1 MHDLSLHKG
10 TKNSQIFHFVIADL
24 FSRANTTIKITR
36 CIWVKCD
43 FFTNFVPLMRRPF
56 NMNPAIE
63 RNSILLIYTG
73 GTIGMMKNP
82 VTGALENFNFDQLL
96 EYVPEI
102 KGFNL
107 DLYSIAFE
115 PPMDS
120 SDISPESWSQLVKII
135 YSNYDQYDGFVIL
148 HGTDTMAFTASA
160 LSFMLEGLMKP
171 VILTGS
177 QLPIGA
183 LRTDGKENLLTAIEI
198 AAAKHQDGTPIVP
211 EVCVFFHEKLMRGNR
226 TTKVSAE
233 NFDAFESN
241 NYPLLAHSGIELQ
254 FYEHNI
260 LPYRAD
266 SMLTPHYE
274 MDPNIIIFSL
284 FPGMQPEIVK
294 KMMRDRKLKGVIF
307 RTFGSGNAPQQEW
320 LVKALSHA
328 TQSGKTIVNITQC
341 STGSVKM
348 GLYETGRQLLEA
360 GIISGYDSTVEAA
373 LTKLMYLLGRGFNTE
388 EINHY
393 MNLSIAGEITL

>member
-1 MHDLSLHKG
+1 MSH
-10 TKNSQIFHFVIADL
+10 
-24 FSRANTTIKITR
+24 TTEKS
-36 CIWVKCD
+36 
-43 FFTNFVPLMRRPF
+43 
-56 NMNPAIE
+56 
-63 RNSILLIYTG
+63 SILLIYTG

-82 VTGALENFNFDQLL
+82 ETGALENFNFDQLL

-107 DLYSIAFE
+107 NLYSIAFE
-115 PPMDS
+115 PPVDS
-120 SDISPESWSQLVKII
+120 SDISPDSWSELVRMI
-135 YSNYDQYDGFVIL
+135 YSNYEQYDGFVIL

-198 AAAKHQDGTPIVP
+198 AAAKHADGTPIVP
-211 EVCVFFHEKLMRGNR
+211 EVCIFFHEKLMRGNR

-241 NYPLLAHSGIELQ
+241 NYPLLAHSGIELH
-254 FYEHNI
+254 FYEQNI
-260 LPYRAD
+260 TPYRPDAV
-266 SMLTPHYE
+266 LTPHYE
-274 MDPNIIIFSL
+274 LDSNIIIFSL
-284 FPGMQPEIVK
+284 FPGMHPDIVRKILRDK
-294 KMMRDRKLKGVIF
+294 KLRGVIF

-320 LVKALSHA
+320 LVKALTQA
-328 TQSGKTIVNITQC
+328 THSGKTIVNITQC

-348 GLYETGRQLLEA
+348 GLYETGRQLLDS
-360 GIISGYDSTVEAA
+360 GIISGHDATVEAA
-373 LTKLMYLLGRGFNTE
+373 LTKLMFLLGQGLTPE
-388 EINHY
+388 EIRHN
-393 MNLSIAGEITL
+393 MNISLAGEITL

>member
-1 MHDLSLHKG
+1 MSH
-10 TKNSQIFHFVIADL
+10 
-24 FSRANTTIKITR
+24 TTPKT
-36 CIWVKCD
+36 
-43 FFTNFVPLMRRPF
+43 
-56 NMNPAIE
+56 
-63 RNSILLIYTG
+63 SILLIYTG

-115 PPMDS
+115 PPIDS
-120 SDISPESWSQLVKII
+120 SDISPESWSQLVSII
-135 YSNYDQYDGFVIL
+135 YSNYEQYDGFVIL

-198 AAAKHQDGTPIVP
+198 AAAKNEDGTPIVP
-211 EVCVFFHEKLMRGNR
+211 EVCIFFHEKLMRGNR
-226 TTKVSAE
+226 ATKVSAD

-254 FYEHNI
+254 FYKNNI
-260 LPYRAD
+260 MPYRSDAV
-266 SMLTPHYE
+266 LTPHYE
-274 MDPNIIIFSL
+274 MDAHIIIFSL
-284 FPGMQPEIVK
+284 FPGMQPDIVK
-294 KMMRDRKLKGVIF
+294 KIMRDKKLRGVIF
-307 RTFGSGNAPQQEW
+307 RTFGSGNAPQEKW
-320 LVKALSHA
+320 LVDALTRA
-328 TQSGKTIVNITQC
+328 TRSGKTIVNITQC

-348 GLYETGRQLLEA
+348 NLYETGLQLLES
-360 GIISGYDSTVEAA
+360 GIISGHDSTVEAA
-373 LTKLMYLLGRGFNTE
+373 LTKLMFLLGKGLTPE
-388 EINHY
+388 DINRY
-393 MNLSIAGEITL
+393 MNLSIAGEITV